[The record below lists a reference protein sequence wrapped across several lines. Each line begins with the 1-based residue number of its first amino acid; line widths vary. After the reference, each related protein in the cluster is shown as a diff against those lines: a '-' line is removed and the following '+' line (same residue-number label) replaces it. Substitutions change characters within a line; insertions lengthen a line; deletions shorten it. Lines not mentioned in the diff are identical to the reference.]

1 MNAAHGRLMMT
12 TERGKLTPLSQRVA
26 VERYTLKQKN
36 KGLITVE
43 LWIPATKADEI
54 KRLAHLMRAE
64 YELED
69 VKHDKEAE

>member
-1 MNAAHGRLMMT
+1 MARWRLVMT
-12 TERGKLTPLSQRVA
+12 NRGLLTPLSQRVA
-26 VERYTLKQKN
+26 VERYALKQKN

>member
-1 MNAAHGRLMMT
+1 MVQWGKHMPQNN
-12 TERGKLTPLSQRVA
+12 RGNLTPLSQRVA

-36 KGLITVE
+36 KGLIEVTV
-43 LWIPATKADEI
+43 WCPVTKADEI